1 MTLIVALFWRNISV
15 SYSDIQ
21 GYWDNKGENE
31 IDLIAVND
39 MEKRIVIGEVKRNA
53 KRISLPL
60 LERKAENII
69 KKHSSYQIE
78 FRGFSL
84 EDM

>member
-1 MTLIVALFWRNISV
+1 
-15 SYSDIQ
+15 
-21 GYWDNKGENE
+21 
-31 IDLIAVND
+31 